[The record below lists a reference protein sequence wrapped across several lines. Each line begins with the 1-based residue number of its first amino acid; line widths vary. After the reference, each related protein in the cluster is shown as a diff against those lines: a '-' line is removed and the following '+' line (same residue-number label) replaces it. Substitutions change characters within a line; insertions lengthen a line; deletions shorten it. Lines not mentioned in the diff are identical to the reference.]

1 MDTAA
6 ERAFREAL
14 MRSLVESAGA
24 GDGTLARADLTHFR
38 FADRD
43 WRLVD
48 ESRGI
53 RNPSELETTLAI
65 IHNPRGPYADREIS
79 PGVWEYAYEKGS
91 PEGTNTKLRRAGE
104 LGLPVIFFLKLDT
117 AVFVP
122 VSLAFV
128 IDDDRDRRVFTVA
141 LEEVGLL
148 ADPLH
153 PTELQRRYAERIVR
167 QRMHQPAFRGLVLRA
182 YALRCTVCSLH
193 HGALLDAAHIVPDTE
208 PAGIP
213 TTPNGLA
220 LCKIHHAAYDQNM
233 LGVSPDYRVAINQ
246 ELLDEVD
253 GPMLRHGLQEM
264 HGLTITLP
272 ERRVDRPDRD
282 LLAWRWE
289 RFAEYHPS

>member
-14 MRSLVESAGA
+14 MRSLVESAEA
-24 GDGTLARADLTHFR
+24 GDGTLARADLTHFH
-38 FADRD
+38 FEDRD

-53 RNPSELETTLAI
+53 RNPADLETTLAI

-91 PEGTNTKLRRAGE
+91 LEGSNTKLRRAHE
-104 LGLPVIFFLKLDT
+104 LALPVIFFLKLDT

-128 IDDDRDRRVFTVA
+128 IDDDRERRVFTVA

-193 HGALLDAAHIVPDTE
+193 HGALLDAAHIVPDGE
-208 PAGIP
+208 PLGTP

-233 LGVSPDYRVAINQ
+233 LGVSPDYTVAINR
-246 ELLDEVD
+246 EVLAEVD

-264 HGLTITLP
+264 HGRTITLP
-272 ERRVDRPDRD
+272 ARRTDRPDRD

-289 RFAEYHPS
+289 KFSAG